1 MALIF
6 LMPLG
11 CTEASSPRKELVE
24 VYANVVAARE
34 TMADSATIQRK
45 IDSVI
50 AAAGYTAEK
59 LEKELRSMGATPQ
72 LFKSF
77 YDSVSYKLT
86 LLREKVVSKEKI
98 VPAENKLA
106 DSVKATPNKSK

>member
-1 MALIF
+1 M
-6 LMPLG
+6 
-11 CTEASSPRKELVE
+11 
-24 VYANVVAARE
+24 YANVVAARE